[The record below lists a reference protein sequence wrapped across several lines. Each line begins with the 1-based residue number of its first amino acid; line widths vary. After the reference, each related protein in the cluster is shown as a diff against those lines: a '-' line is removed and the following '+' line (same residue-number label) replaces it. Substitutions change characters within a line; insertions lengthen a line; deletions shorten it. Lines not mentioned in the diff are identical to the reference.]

1 MFCLPKTAWPPTCNK
16 EVLNRLDD
24 IEAKLNLVLKHQ
36 ESILN
41 MLFEIDRKTL
51 KPKLKEI
58 ADAERR
64 W

>member
-1 MFCLPKTAWPPTCNK
+1 MISNK
-16 EVLNRLDD
+16 DILNRLDE
-24 IEAKLNLVLKHQ
+24 IEAKLNLLSKHQ
-36 ESILN
+36 ESMLN
-41 MLFEIDRKTL
+41 KLFEIDRKTL

>member
-1 MFCLPKTAWPPTCNK
+1 MISNK

>member
-1 MFCLPKTAWPPTCNK
+1 MGNGFGNR
-16 EVLNRLDD
+16 EVLDK
-24 IEAKLNLVLKHQ
+24 IEELQDKVNKVIEQNEKL
-36 ESILN
+36 LN

-58 ADAERR
+58 ADAER